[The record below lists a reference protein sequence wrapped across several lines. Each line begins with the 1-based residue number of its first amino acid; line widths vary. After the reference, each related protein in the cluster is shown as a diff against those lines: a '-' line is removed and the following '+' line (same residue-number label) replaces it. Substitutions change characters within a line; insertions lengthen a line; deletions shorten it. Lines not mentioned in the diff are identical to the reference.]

1 MYIERL
7 LIKKI
12 NIKIPKESFARMK
25 CFGIFDYY
33 CNYTVFYLIFIASLR
48 LIYKN
53 ITIMNNTLQRFID
66 AQADSYDT
74 ALAEIRNGRKVTHW
88 IWYIFPQIKGL
99 GFSYNAQYYG
109 ISSLQ
114 EAKDYLQNELLRKR
128 LFEITE
134 ALLQHKGEDIERIMG
149 GIDALKLKSSM
160 TLFDIVF
167 PGSIFGEVLDEFYG
181 GERCAK
187 TLELKVL
194 TSSGNS

>member
-1 MYIERL
+1 
-7 LIKKI
+7 
-12 NIKIPKESFARMK
+12 
-25 CFGIFDYY
+25 
-33 CNYTVFYLIFIASLR
+33 
-48 LIYKN
+48 
-53 ITIMNNTLQRFID
+53 MNTALQRFID
-66 AQADSYDT
+66 AQEDSYDT

-114 EAKDYLQNELLRKR
+114 EAKDYLQNELLHKR

-134 ALLQHKGEDIERIMG
+134 ALLQHSGEDIGRIMG

-160 TLFDIVF
+160 PLFDIVL

-181 GERCAK
+181 GERCVR
-187 TLELKVL
+187 TLEAMK
-194 TSSGNS
+194 N

>member
-1 MYIERL
+1 MYIERQ

-134 ALLQHKGEDIERIMG
+134 ALLQHNGEDIERIMG

-194 TSSGNS
+194 TSS